1 MDARTTLNKEGS
13 FLALLQHEHE
23 CNRKVNLLVDQDG
36 ISRVSGFINNI
47 FTRNDAY
54 YIKVDDNQEF
64 SISQIVAV
72 NGIFS
77 DDYTEC

>member
-1 MDARTTLNKEGS
+1 MDTRTTLNKEGS
-13 FLALLQHEHE
+13 FLALLQHERE
-23 CNRKVNLLVDQDG
+23 SNRKVNLLVDQEG
-36 ISRVSGFINNI
+36 ISRVSGFINDI
-47 FTRNDAY
+47 FNRNNTY
-54 YIKVDDNQEF
+54 YIKLDDNQEF